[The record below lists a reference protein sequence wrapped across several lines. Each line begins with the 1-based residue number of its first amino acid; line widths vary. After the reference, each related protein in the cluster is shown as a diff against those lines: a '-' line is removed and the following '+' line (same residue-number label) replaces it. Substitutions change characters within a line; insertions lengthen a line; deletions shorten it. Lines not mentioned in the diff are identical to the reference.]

1 MLHITLGKGRSID
14 PASDDLGRSMVGFHS
29 QMTDTE
35 LYEANHGCWK
45 LGPRA
50 RSERYYLASFDG
62 IVRQAVE
69 IDRIER
75 SSSGSDRSVL
85 HGRILRSGHPVFE
98 KWVGK
103 PSPVTGVRNPIT
115 YFDDEA
121 DSGICLCGCK
131 ARTMGSDFV
140 PGHDQRALHDRVRQI
155 GTVAEFIHWFDTVR
169 HQGSVIP
176 ASVEGLPNRD

>member
-1 MLHITLGKGRSID
+1 LHITLAKARSID
-14 PASDDLGRSMVGFHS
+14 PASDDLNRSQVGFDDR
-29 QMTDTE
+29 MTDEE
-35 LYEANHGCWK
+35 LYKANHGCWK
-45 LGPRA
+45 LGSRA

-62 IVRQAVE
+62 LVRQAVQ

-75 SSSGSDRSVL
+75 SSPHGSRSVI
-85 HGRILRSGHPVFE
+85 HGRVLQSGHPVFE

-121 DSGICLCGCK
+121 DSGICLCGCRE
-131 ARTMGSDFV
+131 RTMGSDFA

-155 GTVAEFIHWFDTVR
+155 GTVAQFIHWFDVVR
-169 HQGSVIP
+169 H
-176 ASVEGLPNRD
+176 EGLPTSDGRPSGEG